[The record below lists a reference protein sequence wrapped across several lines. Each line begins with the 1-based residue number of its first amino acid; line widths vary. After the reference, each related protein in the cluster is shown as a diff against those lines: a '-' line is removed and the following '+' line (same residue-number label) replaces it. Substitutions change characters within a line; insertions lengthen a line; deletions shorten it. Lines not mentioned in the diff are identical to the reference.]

1 MTWRRSE
8 VLIALAVINAVAV
21 LAACRSDGGP
31 STFQVRDSSGVTIA
45 QSSGP
50 SWKSD
55 LRWTLRDEPLIQIG
69 VGYGDTHYQFFRVSA
84 ACWLAGGRIAVANA
98 GSSTLRFFDLEGTF
112 LREVGGVG
120 DGPGEFRRLTSLE
133 RYGTD
138 SLVAFDADL
147 RRISIFSADGDI
159 ARTIRLRQPG
169 PEPLYAAFPLSR
181 GDFVVRALSTMVD
194 PGVTPGRYRT
204 TAPILRYGADGALL
218 DTVGLFPGSE
228 LSVSEVG
235 RGMAFGWAPFG
246 RTTAVDVR
254 NDLVYVG
261 TAEDLEIQ
269 VYSPGGDL
277 KQLVRGPKY
286 RHPIA
291 QEDIERHLEP
301 FLEGIDD
308 LSAREWMEK
317 LLSEMEYPDYWPPYS
332 EVLVDPSGNIW
343 VAYYPE
349 VARQPSSRW
358 MVFSS
363 SGQLLGDLDLPERM
377 TVLDITSEFMIGVWT
392 DDFDVEYIRVY
403 ELTKG

>member
-1 MTWRRSE
+1 
-8 VLIALAVINAVAV
+8 
-21 LAACRSDGGP
+21 
-31 STFQVRDSSGVTIA
+31 
-45 QSSGP
+45 
-50 SWKSD
+50 
-55 LRWTLRDEPLIQIG
+55 LIQIG
-69 VGYGDTHYQFFRVSA
+69 VSYGDAQYQFFRVSA
-84 ACWLAGGRIAVANA
+84 ACWLPGGRIAVANA
-98 GSSTLRFFDLEGTF
+98 GSSTLRFFDLEGSF
-112 LREVGGVG
+112 LGEVGGVG
-120 DGPGEFRRLTSLE
+120 DGPGEFRRLTSLK

-147 RRISIFSADGDI
+147 RRISIFTTDGDF
-159 ARTIRLRQPG
+159 ARSIQLRQPG
-169 PEPLYAAFPLSR
+169 PEPLHAAYPLS
-181 GDFVVRALSTMVD
+181 GGNFVVWALSTLGDVGD
-194 PGVTPGRYRT
+194 IPGRYRT
-204 TAPILRYGADGALL
+204 TSPIYKYGADGVLL

-228 LSVSEVG
+228 VAVTKTG
-235 RGMAFGWAPFG
+235 RGMTFGWAPFG

-261 TAEDLEIQ
+261 AAEDLEIQ
-269 VYSPGGDL
+269 VYSPDGDL
-277 KQLVRGPKY
+277 KQLVRGPEY
-286 RHPIA
+286 RHPIT
-291 QEDIERHLEP
+291 QEDIERHLQP

-332 EVLVDPSGNIW
+332 ELLVDTSGNTW

-363 SGQLLGDLDLPERM
+363 SGQLLGDLLLPERM
-377 TVLDITSEFMIGVWT
+377 TVFDITDKFIVGVWT